1 MVCKSCNAWND
12 DNANFCRKCGGELYK
27 STLVTSPIT
36 GSVTAYSAPTSG
48 IRYYSGIGN
57 AYLQSAAQL
66 VRDSYV
72 SHSDAYH
79 SYPTIAKVYLNK
91 DGTYAIASAVK
102 EVLWSVYIIYR
113 GEHHDNPL
121 PSLLRSV
128 SLFVPPI
135 IVKIDKLSCHYT
147 TWKYYIIL
155 FSV

>member
-79 SYPTIAKVYLNK
+79 SYPTNAKVYLNK
-91 DGTYAIASAVK
+91 DGTWICPDCGETNTHERLFCSSCGK
-102 EVLWSVYIIYR
+102 YR
-113 GEHHDNPL
+113 
-121 PSLLRSV
+121 
-128 SLFVPPI
+128 
-135 IVKIDKLSCHYT
+135 
-147 TWKYYIIL
+147 
-155 FSV
+155 